1 MSAPLIS
8 LAGIRVTF
16 GGGDLIEE
24 ATLAVSAGDRIALV
38 GRNGAGK
45 STLLRIM
52 GGLAEADGG
61 EIARRP
67 GLRAA
72 YMAQDP
78 QTDTGTTVRA
88 YIEEGLVEAGQ
99 GDRHYRVDQVAVPL
113 SLDPERMMSEL
124 SGGNRRRAAL
134 ARALAVEPELLLLD
148 EPTNHMDLPTIEWL
162 EAELARF
169 RGGLV
174 VISHDRAF
182 LDRVAG
188 SIAWLYRRR
197 LVRHDIGYSAF
208 EAQLEDL
215 RAQEDQR
222 LAKMADKL
230 ARETLWLNE
239 GLTARRKRNERR
251 ARGVHELRAQLAAE
265 RQDIERTRARA
276 GIAVA
281 SAETSG
287 RLVIEAEGLVKHF
300 QSPSGEITVADGFS
314 TRIMRGARVGIIGR
328 NGAGKTTLVKMLIG
342 EIEPDAGEVKLGT
355 NLEIAYFDQH
365 RAALDLDATLWDT
378 LADGGGDQVTVRGQ
392 PRHVVA
398 YLRDFLFDEGQARQK
413 VRALSGGERN
423 RLLLAKLFLKP
434 CNLLVMDEPTND
446 LDLDTLD
453 LLEDVLDEYDGTVL
467 LISHDRAFLDRLATS
482 VIAVDGDGQIT
493 EYAGGWSDADAQR
506 KRAAEAAREA
516 AREAGREAAAAK
528 RGGGAASG
536 GAASG
541 AAGGRPQAAAQKLS
555 FKEARELDELPKRM
569 AVLEKELAALAAK
582 MGDPAL
588 YTRDPAAAQAAADR
602 ASAARAEL
610 DAAEERW
617 LELEEKREAI
627 AAAKGR

>member
-1 MSAPLIS
+1 VLQARHAQAGLEPAGRPSHPAAASTRVSSGHAAITVFCPEARHPMSAPLIS
-8 LAGIRVTF
+8 LTGIRVTLG

-24 ATLAVSAGDRIALV
+24 ATIAVSAGDRIALV

-45 STLLRIM
+45 STMLRIM
-52 GGLAEADGG
+52 GGLIEPDGG

-78 QTDTGTTVRA
+78 QTPAGTTVRA

-113 SLDPERMMSEL
+113 SLDPERQMSEL
-124 SGGNRRRAAL
+124 SGGTRRRAAL
-134 ARALAVEPELLLLD
+134 ARALAIEPELLMLD

-162 EAELARF
+162 EGELQRF

-174 VISHDRAF
+174 LISHDRAF
-182 LDRVAG
+182 LERVAG
-188 SIAWLYRRR
+188 SVAWLYRRR
-197 LVRHDIGYSAF
+197 LTRYDLGYQAF
-208 EAQLEDL
+208 ETQIEDL
-215 RAQEDQR
+215 RAEEDQK
-222 LAKMADKL
+222 LAKMADRL

-239 GLTARRKRNERR
+239 GLTARRRRNERR
-251 ARGVHELRAQLAAE
+251 ARAVHELRATLATE

-281 SAETSG
+281 TADTSG
-287 RLVIEAEGLVKHF
+287 RLVIEAENLVKHF
-300 QSPSGEITVADGFS
+300 DTPSGPITVADGFS

-342 EIEPDAGEVKLGT
+342 T

-365 RAALDLDATLWDT
+365 RAALDPEATLWDT
-378 LADGGGDQVTVRGQ
+378 LADGGGDQVVVRGQ

-413 VRALSGGERN
+413 VKALSGGERN

-446 LDLDTLD
+446 LDLDTLE
-453 LLEDVLDEYDGTVL
+453 LLEDVLDQYDGTVL

-482 VIAVDGDGQIT
+482 VIAPT
-493 EYAGGWSDADAQR
+493 
-506 KRAAEAAREA
+506 
-516 AREAGREAAAAK
+516 
-528 RGGGAASG
+528 
-536 GAASG
+536 
-541 AAGGRPQAAAQKLS
+541 P
-555 FKEARELDELPKRM
+555 
-569 AVLEKELAALAAK
+569 
-582 MGDPAL
+582 
-588 YTRDPAAAQAAADR
+588 
-602 ASAARAEL
+602 SAARPPRRRARP
-610 DAAEERW
+610 DGWRRRPAGPRRNPRRSPASR
-617 LELEEKREAI
+617 R
-627 AAAKGR
+627 RRS

>member
-8 LAGIRVTF
+8 LTGIRVTLG

-24 ATLAVSAGDRIALV
+24 ATIAVSAGDRIALV

-45 STLLRIM
+45 STMLRIM
-52 GGLAEADGG
+52 GGLIEPDGG

-78 QTDTGTTVRA
+78 QTPAGTTVRA

-113 SLDPERMMSEL
+113 SLDPERQMSEL
-124 SGGNRRRAAL
+124 SGGTRRRAAL
-134 ARALAVEPELLLLD
+134 ARALAIEPELLMLD

-162 EAELARF
+162 EGELQRF

-182 LDRVAG
+182 LERVAG
-188 SIAWLYRRR
+188 SVAWLYRRR
-197 LVRHDIGYSAF
+197 LTRYDMGYQAF
-208 EAQLEDL
+208 ETQIEDL
-215 RAQEDQR
+215 RAEEDQR

-251 ARGVHELRAQLAAE
+251 ARAVHELRATLATE

-281 SAETSG
+281 TADTSG
-287 RLVIEAEGLVKHF
+287 RLVIEAENLVKHF
-300 QSPSGEITVADGFS
+300 DTPSGPITVADGFS

-342 EIEPDAGEVKLGT
+342 ELQPDQGEVRLGT

-365 RAALDLDATLWDT
+365 RAALDPEATLWDT
-378 LADGGGDQVTVRGQ
+378 LADGGGDQVVVRGQ

-413 VRALSGGERN
+413 VKALSGGERN

-446 LDLDTLD
+446 LDLDTLE
-453 LLEDVLDEYDGTVL
+453 LLEDVLDQYDGTVL

-482 VIAVDGDGQIT
+482 VIAVDGDGVIT
-493 EYAGGWSDADAQR
+493 EYAGGWSDADTQR
-506 KRAAEAAREA
+506 RKDAEA
-516 AREAGREAAAAK
+516 AREAGRVEAAARRAEAK
-528 RGGGAASG
+528 
-536 GAASG
+536 
-541 AAGGRPQAAAQKLS
+541 PQEKPRVQAPQKLT
-555 FKEARELDELPKRM
+555 FKEARELDLLPKTMEKLEAEIAKLAETM
-569 AVLEKELAALAAK
+569 A
-582 MGDPAL
+582 DPGL
-588 YTRDPAAAQAAADR
+588 YARDPAAAQAAAER
-602 ASAARAEL
+602 TAAARAEL

-627 AAAKGR
+627 AAAKARP